1 MSARERLR
9 LEAFARVKAKQ
20 WTVVRAAQACG
31 ISVRQARRVCKRYDD
46 QGDAGLVHAARGKPP
61 ANRIDDARREKIIA
75 RHQERYA
82 DFGHTH
88 ACQKLAGDDLP
99 VGPDTLAKL
108 LKAKGLWTPRR
119 KRGKHRSRR
128 PRRACFGA
136 MIQMD
141 GSPHD
146 WFEGR
151 AESCCLMVA
160 IDDATGTVMARFH
173 RQETTT
179 ASFDLA
185 ARWME
190 RYGVPRAFY
199 VDRAG
204 IYRPEREATADELLA
219 GKRPLTQFGRAM
231 DELAVEL
238 ILAHSP
244 QAKGRVERQNSTLQ
258 DRLIKEMRLAGVSS
272 IDAGNTFLHSSFLED
287 HNHRYA
293 VTAAEPTDE
302 HRPMASLGPGV
313 CLEEILCPRED
324 RIVGED
330 WCVRWNNQFLQ
341 IDKQHQAMHLP
352 GKSVSVISKLDGSLV
367 VRRDGVKLQ
376 YITLAL
382 RPTAERQRPKRP
394 IVNNQ
399 SSTPPATH
407 PWRKSYKQ
415 PVLEG

>member
-1 MSARERLR
+1 MSANERLR

-31 ISVRQARRVCKRYDD
+31 ISVRQARRVWKRYGQ

-61 ANRIDDARREKIIA
+61 ANRIDDDTRQKIIA
-75 RHQERYA
+75 RHQEIYG
-82 DFGHTH
+82 DFGPTH
-88 ACQKLAGDDLP
+88 ACEKLAADGLAI
-99 VGPDTLAKL
+99 GPDTLVKL
-108 LKAKGLWTPRR
+108 LKAKGLWTPKR
-119 KRGKHRSRR
+119 KHARHRNRR
-128 PRRACFGA
+128 PRRSCFGA

-151 AESCCLMVA
+151 AEPCCLMVA
-160 IDDATGTVMARFH
+160 IDDATGKIIARFH
-173 RQETTT
+173 RHETT
-179 ASFDLA
+179 AAAFDLA

-219 GKRPLTQFGRAM
+219 GQTPLTQFGRAM
-231 DELAVEL
+231 DELGVEL
-238 ILAHSP
+238 IMAHSP

-258 DRLIKEMRLAGVSS
+258 DRLIKEMRLAGVNS
-272 IDAGNTFLHSSFLED
+272 IEAGNTFLHSSFLDD
-287 HNHRYA
+287 HSRRYS
-293 VTAAEPTDE
+293 VAAADPTDE
-302 HRPMASLGPGV
+302 HRSVASLGPGV

-324 RIVGED
+324 RVVGED

-341 IDKQHQAMHLP
+341 IDKQHKTMHLP
-352 GKSVSVISKLDGSLV
+352 GKNVCVISKLDGSLV
-367 VRRDGVKLQ
+367 IRHQSVKLQ
-376 YITLAL
+376 WITVAQ
-382 RPTAERQRPKRP
+382 RPAAKRQRTKRP
-394 IVNNQ
+394 IVNNKNA
-399 SSTPPATH
+399 TPPATH

-415 PVLEG
+415 PLLIG